1 MAKNNLHTKKV
12 TAAMPQLR
20 SPQSVDMSLFNS
32 QMSRLNSVKAQS
44 GISKSAQN
52 IINAMA
58 SNAQKSEKNARSII
72 NAAKKKEKKL
82 EADLAKYRVLEK
94 NAETDKSAN
103 QQLLEKRLSGEN
115 LFPVKK
121 SASSE
126 TEKTKSELSDVS
138 RQLFTAD
145 ELNGTATVGIKDVN
159 NLTDND
165 FQILRSR
172 AQQRLAT
179 EIRRS
184 SKKQDKTKIDAL
196 KSFISNIPA
205 AGTEPTTAQSTPQNK
220 SVNTALGNIQ
230 NRNTFQKTSSSEP
243 VNTVL
248 GNVQNRNTFPKQ
260 SNSTPVNTVLGNVQN
275 RNTFPKTGDSIITSI
290 LR

>member
-58 SNAQKSEKNARSII
+58 SNVQKSEKNARSII

-126 TEKTKSELSDVS
+126 TEKPKSELSDVS

-205 AGTEPTTAQSTPQNK
+205 AGIEPTTAQSTPQNK

-230 NRNTFQKTSSSEP
+230 NRNTFQKTSSNEP

-248 GNVQNRNTFPKQ
+248 GNVQNRNTFPILLRIKEI
-260 SNSTPVNTVLGNVQN
+260 TGMEINTS
-275 RNTFPKTGDSIITSI
+275 RKS
-290 LR
+290 